1 MRAGVQAAALKK
13 ALKLD
18 LGNAKH
24 FEKVSGYLQAFVT
37 AKKAEAEDKAHFF
50 AVYVDEDGIKE
61 LEGLKGK
68 TDKVTFP
75 SLVRHKDS
83 EADAIAA
90 VDGLK
95 ENGKVVVFTYF
106 GKAHDGHQS
115 VSDVV
120 TEFTAADGDKP
131 AKVVLGAAAPAAPAA
146 PAEAAAAAE

>member
-24 FEKVSGYLQAFVT
+24 LEKVAGYLQAYVAT
-37 AKKAEAEDKAHFF
+37 KSAEAEAKTHFF
-50 AVYVDEDGIKE
+50 AVLVDEDGIKE

-75 SLVRHKDS
+75 SLVVPKDTDADAKSAVVGVKDS
-83 EADAIAA
+83 
-90 VDGLK
+90 
-95 ENGKVVVFTYF
+95 GKPVLFTLT
-106 GKAHDGHQS
+106 GKAFDGYLA

-120 TEFTAADGDKP
+120 TDFTAAEGDNP
-131 AKVVLGAAAPAAPAA
+131 AKVVLGTVAAAAPAEAA
-146 PAEAAAAAE
+146 PAEAAAE

>member
-13 ALKLD
+13 ALKVD
-18 LGNAKH
+18 LGHATH
-24 FEKVSGYLQAFVT
+24 FEKVAGYLGAYVT
-37 AKKAEAEDKAHFF
+37 AKKAEAEDKTHFF

-61 LEGLKGK
+61 LGELKGK

-75 SLVRHKDS
+75 ALVSVKDS

-90 VDGLK
+90 AGGVK
-95 ENGKVVVFTYF
+95 ESGKEVVFTLL
-106 GKAHDGHQS
+106 GKAFDGYVS

-131 AKVVLGAAAPAAPAA
+131 AKVVLGTVPAAPAA
-146 PAEAAAAAE
+146 PAEAAAAE